1 MIRFLFR
8 MFALFFLAVAVILAV
23 IDATHSVAAGS
34 LVASPL
40 GQSWYSVSP
49 STLNLAQAV
58 VQRYTLPFVWD
69 PVMIWILTFP
79 GFAVFAALALV
90 FYIIGHKPRRR
101 AHELPA

>member
-8 MFALFFLAVAVILAV
+8 LLALFSLAVAVILAV
-23 IDATHSVAAGS
+23 IDATNSVAAGV

-58 VQRYTLPFVWD
+58 IQRYTLPVVWD
-69 PVMIWILTFP
+69 PVMIWILTLP
-79 GFAVFAALALV
+79 GFVVFAALALI

-101 AHELPA
+101 VHELPA